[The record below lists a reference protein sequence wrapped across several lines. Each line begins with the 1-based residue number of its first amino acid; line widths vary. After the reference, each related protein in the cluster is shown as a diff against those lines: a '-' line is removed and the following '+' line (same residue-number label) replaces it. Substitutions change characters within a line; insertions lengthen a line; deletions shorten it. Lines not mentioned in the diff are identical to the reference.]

1 MSSERLSSFGGSIRF
16 CPQLALGHGSERGS
30 AQLQCAC
37 AFGEFPCGRSG
48 YWSDLYQRIL
58 TPKY

>member
-30 AQLQCAC
+30 AQLRVRVCVWGISLWAVRVLAVTC
-37 AFGEFPCGRSG
+37 TNGS
-48 YWSDLYQRIL
+48 
-58 TPKY
+58 